1 MIALYFYKAKWDVIF
16 DSGNGEKSKKMKKY
30 FSKKY
35 FTHIKRRVL
44 YRSAVLRFGK
54 IAACRQMRNLAHLA
68 AVENLLSAS
77 FQRSCHRHSTV
88 KHFVR

>member
-1 MIALYFYKAKWDVIF
+1 MSLLLLSQVTRDFCQWKRRKIKKSEKIF
-16 DSGNGEKSKKMKKY
+16 
-30 FSKKY
+30 FLKY

-68 AVENLLSAS
+68 AVENLLSAR
-77 FQRSCHRHSTV
+77 FQLSAVMPPAFYC
-88 KHFVR
+88 